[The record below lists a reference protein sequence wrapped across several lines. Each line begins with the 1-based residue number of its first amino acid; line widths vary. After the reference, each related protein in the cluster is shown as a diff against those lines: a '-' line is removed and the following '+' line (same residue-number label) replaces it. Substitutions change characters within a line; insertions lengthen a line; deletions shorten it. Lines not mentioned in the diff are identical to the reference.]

1 MNPRLPEFITS
12 NTVLPV
18 IAAPMFLVSG
28 VNLVTA
34 SCKAGV
40 IGTFPVLNARTS
52 EMLDDWMGQ
61 ITSELAEAKRAE
73 PERRIAPWG
82 INLITHRTNPRLE
95 KDIELTVKYK
105 TPMVITSLGSPGP
118 AVEAVHSYGGLVFSD
133 IINLSFARKAAAAGV
148 DGLILVC
155 AGAGGHSG
163 TSSPFAL
170 IDAVREFFDG
180 IIILA
185 GSISN
190 GRGIRGAQ
198 VLGADLAYM
207 GTSFISTDESLAP
220 EDYRQMLIESTMD
233 DLIYT
238 NAFSGAYANMLRPS
252 ISAAGLDPDNLV
264 PKTSVDLSH
273 LHQSEKKAW
282 KEIWSAGQGVGT
294 VRDVTTV
301 AALVEKLRTE
311 YRQVVA
317 EERKGDAWTDL

>member
-1 MNPRLPEFITS
+1 
-12 NTVLPV
+12 
-18 IAAPMFLVSG
+18 
-28 VNLVTA
+28 
-34 SCKAGV
+34 
-40 IGTFPVLNARTS
+40 
-52 EMLDDWMGQ
+52 
-61 ITSELAEAKRAE
+61 
-73 PERRIAPWG
+73 
-82 INLITHRTNPRLE
+82 
-95 KDIELTVKYK
+95 
-105 TPMVITSLGSPGP
+105 
-118 AVEAVHSYGGLVFSD
+118 
-133 IINLSFARKAAAAGV
+133 
-148 DGLILVC
+148 
-155 AGAGGHSG
+155 
-163 TSSPFAL
+163 
-170 IDAVREFFDG
+170 
-180 IIILA
+180 
-185 GSISN
+185 
-190 GRGIRGAQ
+190 
-198 VLGADLAYM
+198 M
-207 GTSFISTDESLAP
+207 GTSFISTEESLAP